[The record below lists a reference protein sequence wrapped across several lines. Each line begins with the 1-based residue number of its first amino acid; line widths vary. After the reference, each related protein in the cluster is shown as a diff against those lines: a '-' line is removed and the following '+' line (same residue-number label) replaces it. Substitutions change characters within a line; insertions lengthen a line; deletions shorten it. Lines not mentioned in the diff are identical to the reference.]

1 MERTMLVRLFRN
13 GMRYPIGSYRFWVR
27 RYFEIIVHP
36 NRQVEIDEYESFT
49 TTEECPAQ
57 NSKRFHVGR
66 SILDRKVGRVIEE
79 KGTGWG
85 RSG

>member
-49 TTEECPAQ
+49 TEECPAPG
-57 NSKRFHVGR
+57 SKRFHVGR
-66 SILDRKVGRVIEE
+66 SVLDQKGDRVIEE
-79 KGTGWG
+79 AGTGW
-85 RSG
+85 RKSG